1 MIFEIIF
8 CIFFPKIVYYYFD
21 YNFQFIMKCCISE
34 DIFTRTTEESFNFQ
48 TQFPQNQKI
57 SLTIFQRYLVN
68 QRKKHL
74 KKNFLAKSKDGHFK
88 RRLMCNF
95 NYAIFCCVFTIMPAV
110 SLGVIYFLL
119 CKSKTDNQPKYLLY

>member
-8 CIFFPKIVYYYFD
+8 CIFFSKIVYYYFD

-68 QRKKHL
+68 QRKKTPE
-74 KKNFLAKSKDGHFK
+74 KK
-88 RRLMCNF
+88 
-95 NYAIFCCVFTIMPAV
+95 
-110 SLGVIYFLL
+110 LL
-119 CKSKTDNQPKYLLY
+119 S

>member
-1 MIFEIIF
+1 MIFKIIF
-8 CIFFPKIVYYYFD
+8 CIFFQNFLLLLWLQFSIYYE
-21 YNFQFIMKCCISE
+21 ISE

-68 QRKKHL
+68 QRKKTPE

-110 SLGVIYFLL
+110 SRGVIYFLL